1 MNITSKNINP
11 EENITWQLYTLS
23 NDNQMEVSFLNY
35 GGAITEIRTPDH
47 NGKVEN
53 VVLGFKNYEDY
64 IINPA
69 FFGAIIGRVAGR
81 IKDATFKVNNQSY
94 LLTANDGENHLHGG
108 TTAFHKAMWETSP
121 FKTETSVGVKLS
133 HKSPDEDDGYPGNV
147 HVDVI
152 YELNNQ
158 NEFTITYDATTDRTT
173 PLALT
178 NHTYFNLSGDLK
190 DTIENHNV
198 TIGSSQFAELDE
210 YLIPT
215 GKKLNVNNTPFNF
228 TSGQYIKDGIYSSH
242 LQNKIVGNGYDHY
255 YFLEKQNQSD
265 VTVKEEQSGRT
276 LTVSTDEPG
285 IVIYTSNNLDDG
297 VMLNEGRSE
306 RYLGLCLETQKHPA
320 SLLYNDLPSI
330 LLHPEES
337 YHSKTKFKF
346 G

>member
-35 GGAITEIRTPDH
+35 GGAITEIRTPDR

-53 VVLGFKNYEDY
+53 VVLGYKDYRNY
-64 IINPA
+64 IANPT

-81 IKDATFKVNNQSY
+81 IKDATFNVDNQSFS
-94 LLTANDGENHLHGG
+94 LTANDGENHLHGG
-108 TTAFHKAMWETSP
+108 ATAFHQSVWEATP
-121 FKTETSVGVKLS
+121 FETETTIGVKLS
-133 HKSPDEDDGYPGNV
+133 HKSPDGDDGYPGNI
-147 HVDVI
+147 HVEVI

-190 DTIENHNV
+190 GTIENHNV

-215 GKKLNVNNTPFNF
+215 GKKLNVKNTPFDF
-228 TSGQYIKDGIYSSH
+228 TSGRKIKHGIHSNH
-242 LQNKIVGNGYDHY
+242 LQNNLVGNGYDHY
-255 YFLEKQNQSD
+255 FLFGDPKSD
-265 VTVKEEQSGRT
+265 IAVTEEESGRT
-276 LTVSTDEPG
+276 LIVYTDEPG
-285 IVIYTSNNLDDG
+285 MVMYTSNNLDTG
-297 VMLNEGRSE
+297 LELNEGISE
-306 RYLGLCLETQKHPA
+306 RYLGLCLETQRHPA
-320 SLLYNDLPSI
+320 SLIYGDFPSI
-330 LLHPEES
+330 LLHPEER
-337 YHSKTKFKF
+337 YHSKTRFKF